1 MRANLTIFILFFGI
15 ALLDAIRGGH
25 WLRVAF
31 WLAVGALFFIADR
44 RELARRVPPPQA

>member
-1 MRANLTIFILFFGI
+1 MRSNFTIFLLFFGI

-31 WLAVGALFFIADR
+31 WVVVGVLFYVADR
-44 RELARRVPPPQA
+44 RQLANRAPKA

>member
-1 MRANLTIFILFFGI
+1 MRGNFTIFLLFFGI

-31 WLAVGALFFIADR
+31 WLVVGALFYVADR
-44 RELARRVPPPQA
+44 RQLANRAPKP